1 METVLLGIL
10 AVAMLLVL
18 SHAYYASSTASE
30 NEDTHSPVQP
40 DTVAEAPLEATDPS
54 PTTSQLVG
62 NGLAYFVLWFV
73 AAPII
78 ILFSVFA
85 FGPLA
90 GGIPAFLGMLLVI
103 PFLYHT
109 FEIINL
115 GFNARVAPDE
125 PTAKTAFISA
135 TPQSNSGEERI
146 SCPMCAEKIL
156 PQAKICHFCKSVL
169 NPTQSD

>member
-10 AVAMLLVL
+10 TVAMLLVL

-30 NEDTHSPVQP
+30 KEGNYSPIQP
-40 DTVAEAPLEATDPS
+40 DTVAEAPLEAADPS

-73 AAPII
+73 GAPII
-78 ILFSVFA
+78 ILFFVFA

-90 GGIPAFLGMLLVI
+90 GGIPVFLGMLLVI

-115 GFNARVAPDE
+115 GFNARIAPDE
-125 PTAKTAFISA
+125 PTAKTAFISQ
-135 TPQSNSGEERI
+135 TPQMHSGEERI
-146 SCPMCAEKIL
+146 ACPMCAEKIL

-169 NPTQSD
+169 TQLGSD